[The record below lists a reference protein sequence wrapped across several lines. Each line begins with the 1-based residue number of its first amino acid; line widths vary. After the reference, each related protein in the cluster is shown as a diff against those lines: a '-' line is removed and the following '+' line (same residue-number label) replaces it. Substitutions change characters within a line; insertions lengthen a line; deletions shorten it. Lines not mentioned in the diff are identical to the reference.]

1 MIPLARSRTRARS
14 CVCVCVLIGVDAQ
27 LRPRAHYCFRNF
39 RVCVFFYFFGQ
50 IVLMLSL
57 LLLLSLLCT
66 SLRSVVSFVVFSSD
80 SCSSFICFCGSM
92 SPFTIARAHTHN
104 IFVAISFIPFG
115 VCLTYHAH
123 YFGYFSFLSL
133 IAFANLNAGA
143 ACITFLH
150 ITTCRVI
157 SISSL
162 TLLFFILSLLVY
174 RYVLFRFFCHS
185 TCCPIRT
192 VQCAQYLRYF
202 MLISSYF
209 LVDLPAFKWFPLER
223 FYSIV
228 VRIDHSKHT
237 STQNSSR

>member
-1 MIPLARSRTRARS
+1 MRFFLFFWPNCLDVVAAAVVESSLHIAS
-14 CVCVCVLIGVDAQ
+14 IGCF
-27 LRPRAHYCFRNF
+27 LRG
-39 RVCVFFYFFGQ
+39 VFFWFLFFFH
-50 IVLMLSL
+50 LFLWFY
-57 LLLLSLLCT
+57 
-66 SLRSVVSFVVFSSD
+66 VSFYHR
-80 SCSSFICFCGSM
+80 
-92 SPFTIARAHTHN
+92 ARAHTHN

-185 TCCPIRT
+185 TCCPIGT